1 MCFGMSRRFRRWVL
15 HERRSF
21 QQKHQCPDRPLIV
34 EHDTRHRFSPK
45 VAASRHKNMQQYRGF
60 HTAKKFMRVEKQ
72 LALLVDEPPS
82 VVAYNQI
89 PAKLAT
95 FKSGLAA
102 LVHRW
107 FRLTPSFGPD
117 LVQTMLDKLGCAA
130 NERVLDPFSGASTTL
145 IECQLLG
152 IKCYGFEIN
161 PFLHWIGKTSLNWAP
176 NCTALKSTLSSIE
189 ETFLQAEK
197 AKSVNDLATYGLA
210 IPPIHNP
217 LRWWREDVIIA
228 LLHLRATID
237 QCSRG
242 DEGTRNFF
250 RLALAGV
257 LVPDL
262 TNVTLGKLQL
272 HFIDRTNDQI
282 DVVGTFTRHAMKMI
296 EDLERVQENS
306 SGIRSELFH
315 VDSTNIGEVAANVES
330 ISCVITSPPYPNRYS
345 YVWNTRPHLY
355 FFDFITQAK
364 EASALDLKT
373 IGGTWGTAT
382 SILQKGVVDPINDA
396 VDRVVSPVI
405 HEIRQKDNLMANYVL
420 KYFNLLS
427 KQIMELEHL
436 PQNKMRCAYVVGNS
450 RIKEVYVETDVL
462 LGRLFEELG
471 LGYETKLVDRIRRR
485 NSGKDL
491 HESIVYAWKKSS

>member
-1 MCFGMSRRFRRWVL
+1 MK
-15 HERRSF
+15 
-21 QQKHQCPDRPLIV
+21 QQMALPL
-34 EHDTRHRFSPK
+34 ETYKD
-45 VAASRHKNMQQYRGF
+45 
-60 HTAKKFMRVEKQ
+60 
-72 LALLVDEPPS
+72 
-82 VVAYNQI
+82 VVAYNRI

-117 LVQTMLDKLGCAA
+117 LVQTMLEALECTPD
-130 NERVLDPFSGASTTL
+130 ERVLDPFSGASTTL

-161 PFLHWIGKTSLNWAP
+161 PFLHWVGATSMNWDS
-176 NCTALKSTLSSIE
+176 NCSFLKQALGEVERAFRSKPKPPGLS
-189 ETFLQAEK
+189 K
-197 AKSVNDLATYGLA
+197 LADFGLE

-217 LRWWREDVIIA
+217 HRWWREDVLID
-228 LLHLRATID
+228 LLHLRKVID
-237 QCSRG
+237 DVVAHDPG
-242 DEGTRNFF
+242 MRNFF

-262 TNVTLGKLQL
+262 TNVTLGRLQL
-272 HFIDRTNDQI
+272 FFIDRAGDEI
-282 DVVGTFTRHAMKMI
+282 DVLSTFVRHVTSMI
-296 EDLERVQENS
+296 DDLAAVQTNAS
-306 SGIRSELFH
+306 DVRSNLFH
-315 VDSTNIGEVAANVES
+315 VDATDVASIVEQVEP

-355 FFDFITQAK
+355 FFDFITKAK
-364 EASALDLKT
+364 DASELDMKT
-373 IGGTWGTAT
+373 IGGTWGAAT
-382 SILQKGVVDPINDA
+382 SMLQKGVIEPMNEA

-405 HEIRQKDNLMANYVL
+405 HEIRQKDNLMANYVI
-420 KYFNLLS
+420 KYFNLLA
-427 KQIMELEHL
+427 KQIIELEKL
-436 PQNKMRCAYVVGNS
+436 PQSRMRCAYVVGNS

-471 LGYETKLVDRIRRR
+471 LGYETKLVDRIRKR

-491 HESIVYAWKKSS
+491 HESIVYSWKQS

>member
-1 MCFGMSRRFRRWVL
+1 MRRATSSAAGKLVRLSVP
-15 HERRSF
+15 S
-21 QQKHQCPDRPLIV
+21 
-34 EHDTRHRFSPK
+34 EHDVTGSSLRKPLKNPTDDARSCDNS
-45 VAASRHKNMQQYRGF
+45 AANES
-60 HTAKKFMRVEKQ
+60 AKLRSYTMKIESLTPLHSSNANNVVE
-72 LALLVDEPPS
+72 
-82 VVAYNQI
+82 YNQI

-117 LVQTMLDKLGCAA
+117 LVQTMLEKLEHSSG
-130 NERVLDPFSGASTTL
+130 ERVLDPFSGASTTL

-161 PFLHWIGKTSLNWAP
+161 PFLHWIGKSSMNWEPECRSLQEKLTEIQRIFAQTSKA
-176 NCTALKSTLSSIE
+176 SSVE
-189 ETFLQAEK
+189 DL
-197 AKSVNDLATYGLA
+197 VNFGHE

-217 LRWWREDVIIA
+217 HRWWRSDVIID
-228 LLHLRATID
+228 LLHLRGTID
-237 QCSRG
+237 RIG
-242 DEGTRNFF
+242 ENDGVRNFF

-272 HFIDRTNDQI
+272 HFIDRSKDEI
-282 DVVGTFTRHAMKMI
+282 DVIGSFSRHASKMI
-296 EDLERVQENS
+296 EDLRAVQENS
-306 SGIRSELFH
+306 DNIRSELFH
-315 VDSTNIGEVAANVES
+315 IDSTDIASITDCIEP

-355 FFDFITQAK
+355 FFDFIKQAK

-382 SILQKGVVDPINDA
+382 SVLQKGIVEPLNDA
-396 VDRVVSPVI
+396 VDQVVSPVV

-420 KYFNLLS
+420 KYFNLLA
-427 KQIMELEHL
+427 KQILEMERL
-436 PQNKMRCAYVVGNS
+436 PQKNMRCAYVVGNS
-450 RIKEVYVETDVL
+450 RTKEIYIETDVL
-462 LGRLFEELG
+462 LGRIFEELNI
-471 LGYETKLVDRIRRR
+471 GYETKLVDRIRRR

-491 HESIVYAWKKSS
+491 HESIVYAWKQQS

>member
-1 MCFGMSRRFRRWVL
+1 MKIETTQEL
-15 HERRSF
+15 
-21 QQKHQCPDRPLIV
+21 QTPD
-34 EHDTRHRFSPK
+34 
-45 VAASRHKNMQQYRGF
+45 
-60 HTAKKFMRVEKQ
+60 AK
-72 LALLVDEPPS
+72 S
-82 VVAYNQI
+82 VVEYNQI

-117 LVQTMLDKLGCAA
+117 LVQTMLEKLEHRSG
-130 NERVLDPFSGASTTL
+130 ERVLDPFSGASTTL

-161 PFLHWIGKTSLNWAP
+161 PFLHWIGQSSMNWEPERSNLQHSLNEIQRTFTQTDKAI
-176 NCTALKSTLSSIE
+176 SIE
-189 ETFLQAEK
+189 
-197 AKSVNDLATYGLA
+197 DLARFGHE

-217 LRWWREDVIIA
+217 HRWWRSDVIID
-228 LLHLRATID
+228 LLHLRKIID
-237 QCSRG
+237 DVSG
-242 DEGTRNFF
+242 NEGIRNFF

-272 HFIDRTNDQI
+272 HFIDRSTHTINVI
-282 DVVGTFTRHAMKMI
+282 ETFFNHASKMI
-296 EDLERVQENS
+296 EDLQKVQENS
-306 SGIRSELFH
+306 GDIRSELFH
-315 VDSTNIGEVAANVES
+315 IDSTDIASIARNIEP

-355 FFDFITQAK
+355 FFDFIKHAK

-373 IGGTWGTAT
+373 IGGTWGIAT
-382 SILQKGVVDPINDA
+382 SVLQKGTIEPLNDA

-420 KYFNLLS
+420 KYFNLLA
-427 KQIMELEHL
+427 KQILEMEHL
-436 PQNKMRCAYVVGNS
+436 PQEKMRCAYVVGNS
-450 RIKEVYVETDVL
+450 RTKEIYIETDVL
-462 LGRLFEELG
+462 LGRIFEELDI
-471 LGYETKLVDRIRRR
+471 GYETTLVDRIRRR

-491 HESIVYAWKKSS
+491 HESIVYARKR